1 MTSDTTKNL
10 SLGWILLLILT
21 LIWGSSFILIK
32 RGLDVFDAG
41 EVGALRM
48 FAASIV
54 LAPLAVKHFKSFS
67 QRQYFYLFIVGF
79 VGSFLPSFLFAKA
92 ETSLSSA
99 MAGVLNALT
108 PMFVVIVGS
117 IFFTQRIGGRTIT
130 GLLIGF
136 GGTAIL
142 MFAGTDWELSK
153 LNIFGFYIVVATIF
167 YGTNVNI
174 IKFKLA
180 GIRAIPLT
188 SMAFTLILPL
198 AAYYLFF
205 VSDFVEKVITVP
217 GAGMA
222 LFYVVILGVFGTA
235 IAMVLFN
242 KLIQFVSPLFASS
255 VTYLIPIV
263 AVAWG
268 LFDNEVL
275 LTQHYI
281 GMMIIL
287 AGVYIINRK

>member
-1 MTSDTTKNL
+1 MINSTTNKL
-10 SLGWILLLILT
+10 SLGWILLIILT

-54 LAPLAVKHFKSFS
+54 LTPIALKYIKSFS
-67 QRQYFYLFIVGF
+67 PRQYFYVFIVGF
-79 VGSFLPSFLFAKA
+79 MGSFIPAFLFAKA
-92 ETSLSSA
+92 ETGLDSA

-117 IFFTQRIGGRTIT
+117 IFFSQRIGGRIIT

-136 GGTAIL
+136 AGTAVL
-142 MFAGTDWELSK
+142 MFAGTDGAWSS
-153 LNIFGFYIVVATIF
+153 LNYFGLYIVLATIF

-174 IKFKLA
+174 IKYKLH
-180 GIRAIPLT
+180 GVKAIPLT
-188 SMAFTLILPL
+188 SMAFALVLPF
-198 AAYYLFF
+198 AAGYLFF
-205 VSDFVEKVITVP
+205 ASDFVYKVNTVP
-217 GAGMA
+217 GAWMA
-222 LFYVVILGVFGTA
+222 VFYVSILGVFGTA
-235 IAMVLFN
+235 LAMALFN
-242 KLIQFVSPLFASS
+242 KLIQFVSQVFASS

-268 LFDNEVL
+268 LLDNEVL
-275 LTQHYI
+275 LTQHYV
-281 GMMIIL
+281 GMIIIL
-287 AGVYIINRK
+287 LGVYITNRK

>member
-1 MTSDTTKNL
+1 MTKSMTNRL
-10 SLGWILLLILT
+10 SLGWILLILLT

-48 FAASIV
+48 LTASLV
-54 LAPLAVKHFKSFS
+54 LTPLAIKHLKSFTL
-67 QRQYFYLFIVGF
+67 RQYFYLFFVGF

-92 ETSLSSA
+92 ETGLSSA

-108 PMFVVIVGS
+108 PMFVIIVGS
-117 IFFTQRIGGRTIT
+117 IFFSQRIGGRTIS

-136 GGTAIL
+136 AGTAIL
-142 MFAGTDWELSK
+142 MFAGTDGEMAK
-153 LNIFGFYIVVATIF
+153 LNFFGLYIVVATIF

-174 IKFKLA
+174 IKYRLH
-180 GIRAIPLT
+180 GIKAIPLT
-188 SMAFTLILPL
+188 SMAFALILPFS
-198 AAYYLFF
+198 ASYLFLA
-205 VSDFVEKVITVP
+205 SDFVYKVETVP
-217 GAGMA
+217 GAW
-222 LFYVVILGVFGTA
+222 LSVLYVSILGVVGTA
-235 IAMVLFN
+235 LAMVLFN
-242 KLIQFVSPLFASS
+242 KLIQFVSPVFASS

-268 LFDNEVL
+268 LFDGEVL

-281 GMMIIL
+281 GMLVIL
-287 AGVYIINRK
+287 VGVYITNRK

>member
-1 MTSDTTKNL
+1 MTGSTTSKL
-10 SLGWILLLILT
+10 SLGWVLLLLLT

-48 FAASIV
+48 FAASLV
-54 LAPLAVKHFKSFS
+54 LSPLAIKHFKSFTR
-67 QRQYFYLFIVGF
+67 RQYFYLFFVGF
-79 VGSFLPSFLFAKA
+79 VGSFIPAFLFAKA
-92 ETSLSSA
+92 ETGLSSA

-117 IFFTQRIGGRTIT
+117 LFFSQQIGRRTIV

-136 GGTAIL
+136 GGTAVL
-142 MFAGTDWELSK
+142 MLAGTDGELSK
-153 LNIFGFYIVVATIF
+153 LNFFGLYILVATIM

-174 IKFKLA
+174 IKYRLH
-180 GIRAIPLT
+180 GIKSIPLT
-188 SMAFTLILPL
+188 SMAFTLILPF
-198 AAYYLFF
+198 AAGYLFLA
-205 VSDFVEKVITVP
+205 SDFVYKLNTVP

-222 LFYVVILGVFGTA
+222 LFYVSILGVIGTA
-235 IAMVLFN
+235 LAMVLFN
-242 KLIQFVSPLFASS
+242 KLIQFVSPIFASS

-281 GMMIIL
+281 GMLIIL
-287 AGVYIINRK
+287 VGVYITNRK

>member
-1 MTSDTTKNL
+1 MTKSMTNRL
-10 SLGWILLLILT
+10 SLGWILLILLT

-48 FAASIV
+48 FAASLV
-54 LAPLAVKHFKSFS
+54 LTPLAIKHLKSFTL
-67 QRQYFYLFIVGF
+67 RQYFYLFFVGF

-92 ETSLSSA
+92 ETGLSSA

-108 PMFVVIVGS
+108 PMFVIIVGS
-117 IFFTQRIGGRTIT
+117 LFFSQRIGGRTIS

-136 GGTAIL
+136 AGTAIL
-142 MFAGTDWELSK
+142 MFAGTDGEMAK
-153 LNIFGFYIVVATIF
+153 LNLFGLYIVVATIF

-174 IKFKLA
+174 IKYRLH
-180 GIRAIPLT
+180 GIKAIPLT
-188 SMAFTLILPL
+188 SMAFALILPFS
-198 AAYYLFF
+198 ASYLFLA
-205 VSDFVEKVITVP
+205 SDFVYKVETVP
-217 GAGMA
+217 GAW
-222 LFYVVILGVFGTA
+222 LSVLYVSILGVVGTA
-235 IAMVLFN
+235 LAMVLFN
-242 KLIQFVSPLFASS
+242 KLIQFVSPVFASS

-268 LFDNEVL
+268 LFDGEVL

-281 GMMIIL
+281 GMLVIL
-287 AGVYIINRK
+287 VGVYITNRK